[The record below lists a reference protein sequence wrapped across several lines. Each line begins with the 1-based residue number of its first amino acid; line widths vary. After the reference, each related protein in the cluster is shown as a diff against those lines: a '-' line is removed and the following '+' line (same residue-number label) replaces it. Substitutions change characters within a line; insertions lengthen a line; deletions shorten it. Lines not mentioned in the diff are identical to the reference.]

1 MSLRPGWEGPEKT
14 APGAVGEGVDGL
26 RISDLLRQ
34 RGAELTPAEAR
45 VARTLLADY
54 PLAGLGTVA
63 SLARRAGVSD
73 PTVVRLVAKL
83 GLAGGYP
90 AFQKALLEEVE
101 ARLRSPL
108 MMMEARGTA
117 KHDVSEAYLEFLEGR
132 LAEMRQQGMTEPY
145 ARAIDM
151 LADRKLRLTLLG
163 GRFSRYL
170 AGILYTHLVQLR
182 PGVRHLDGTTA
193 EAVDALVDLG
203 RQDMVVIFD
212 YRRYQADVVDFAT
225 EAAARGARILLFT
238 DPYRSPVAAVAQ
250 LVLTAPVEASSPYD
264 SMVPALAQMEALLA
278 GLLKRR
284 GHDVRQRLE
293 DIEAL
298 RRRRGVT
305 LG

>member
-1 MSLRPGWEGPEKT
+1 MDP
-14 APGAVGEGVDGL
+14 L

-34 RGAELTPAEAR
+34 REAELTTAETR

-108 MMMEARGTA
+108 MMMEARAPAERGA
-117 KHDVSEAYLEFLEGR
+117 SEAYLGSLEGR
-132 LAEMRQQGMTEPY
+132 LAEMRQQGTAEPY
-145 ARAIDM
+145 ARAIA
-151 LADRKLRLTLLG
+151 LLSDRKLRLTLLG

-182 PGVRHLDGTTA
+182 PALRHLDGTTA

-203 RQDMVVIFD
+203 RQDVVVIFD
-212 YRRYQADVVDFAT
+212 YRRYQADVVEFAQ

-238 DPYRSPVAAVAQ
+238 DPYRSPIAEVAH
-250 LVLTAPVEASSPYD
+250 LVLTAPVEADSAYD
-264 SMVPALAQMEALLA
+264 SMVPALAQLEALLA
-278 GLLKRR
+278 GLLERR
-284 GHDVRQRLE
+284 GHDMRQRLE
-293 DIEAL
+293 EIEAL
-298 RRRRGVT
+298 RSRRGVT

>member
-14 APGAVGEGVDGL
+14 APGTVGEGVDGL

-83 GLAGGYP
+83 GLVGGYP

-101 ARLRSPL
+101 ARLHSPL

-203 RQDMVVIFD
+203 RQDMVV
-212 YRRYQADVVDFAT
+212 DFAT